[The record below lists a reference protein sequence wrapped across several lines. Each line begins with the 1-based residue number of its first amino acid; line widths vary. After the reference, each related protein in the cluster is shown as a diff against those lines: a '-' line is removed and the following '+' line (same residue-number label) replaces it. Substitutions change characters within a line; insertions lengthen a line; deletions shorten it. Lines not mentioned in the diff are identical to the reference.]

1 MAIKEGDIIKI
12 KKSGK
17 FGVVH
22 HKTNS
27 DVFITPIPT
36 AVGNFLKNNKEFQLT
51 VNKKIFRID
60 SSVKTLK
67 NRSGGKKKKLIKLK
81 ISDIKKYN
89 I

>member
-1 MAIKEGDIIKI
+1 MAIKEGDIIKM

-22 HKTNS
+22 HKTGG
-27 DVFITPIPT
+27 DVFITPIPA
-36 AVGNFLKNNKEFQLT
+36 AVGKFLKNNKEFHLT
-51 VNKKIFRID
+51 VNKKVSRID
-60 SSVKTLK
+60 ISVKTLK

-81 ISDIKKYN
+81 ISDIKK

>member
-22 HKTNS
+22 HKTGG
-27 DVFITPIPT
+27 DVFITPIPA
-36 AVGNFLKNNKEFQLT
+36 AVGKFLKNNKEFHLT
-51 VNKKIFRID
+51 VNKKVSRID
-60 SSVKTLK
+60 ISVKTLK
-67 NRSGGKKKKLIKLK
+67 KNRTGGQKKKIIKLK
-81 ISDIKKYN
+81 ISDIKK